1 MSRYQIGSLRQEQR
15 KAGPTW
21 VLRFYAQKGTKRVE
35 RTVAVGLVSDFPSEF
50 AARQEVARQHLL
62 ESINQPEF
70 QGPFTFGDLAQ
81 HYEENELGD
90 QFDAV
95 DPKSHSTIAGYKRNL
110 RLYIL
115 PKWGLK
121 TLKRE
126 RNLQNPTMDKQRR
139 LMNLVYKSAQRY
151 GLLPRTEECNPIRY
165 VRCKTTSGYEAQTI
179 SPAQGWAIWSRLP
192 EPESTLTL
200 LAAITGLR
208 ISECLG
214 LKWGDVDF
222 ASQVIQV
229 RRTWTGGIE
238 GLPKSKASQAAVP
251 LHPVL
256 ASHMSSWKQA
266 TPYGKETD
274 WVFPSFKLKGK
285 KPRVANMLV
294 EDHLRPAAISAGV
307 IKDSDD
313 IRFGFHPL
321 RHSLASYLVQ
331 QGKDPKT
338 VHTLLRHADVATTLG
353 IYAHSRSADR
363 MAAQGDMLT
372 AFFAPSGTVQ

>member
-115 PKWGLK
+115 PKWGRRVALGIEPLEIEHWLK

-151 GLLPRTEECNPIRY
+151 GLLPRTLQDDQRLRGSDNQPR
-165 VRCKTTSGYEAQTI
+165 
-179 SPAQGWAIWSRLP
+179 SRLGNMV
-192 EPESTLTL
+192 
-200 LAAITGLR
+200 AATRTG
-208 ISECLG
+208 
-214 LKWGDVDF
+214 K
-222 ASQVIQV
+222 
-229 RRTWTGGIE
+229 
-238 GLPKSKASQAAVP
+238 
-251 LHPVL
+251 
-256 ASHMSSWKQA
+256 
-266 TPYGKETD
+266 
-274 WVFPSFKLKGK
+274 
-285 KPRVANMLV
+285 
-294 EDHLRPAAISAGV
+294 
-307 IKDSDD
+307 
-313 IRFGFHPL
+313 
-321 RHSLASYLVQ
+321 
-331 QGKDPKT
+331 
-338 VHTLLRHADVATTLG
+338 HTDVAG
-353 IYAHSRSADR
+353 CYHR
-363 MAAQGDMLT
+363 
-372 AFFAPSGTVQ
+372 APNQRVPWSEVGRR